1 LPTSRPVHL
10 IGAHFADLADGLRSW
25 FDDPDPV
32 LDRSAGPG
40 QSRMISLALDRGE
53 PLAWMT

>member
-1 LPTSRPVHL
+1 VHL
-10 IGAHFADLADGLRSW
+10 TGAHFADLADGIRSW